1 VKPQAP
7 LPVGPAQSGL
17 RSSLAAFLS
26 FLFPGLGQAYNRQ
39 SRLAWLLGAPMLVLI
54 LGAGLVWVASPSHL
68 LARLFD
74 IRFLVGLVMLD
85 AIVLVWRL
93 VGVLQAYGH
102 GARPRI
108 RSGATWVTGLL
119 VVATLAMHALPAYY
133 AAKAIDT
140 LGAVSLGGGHGGQL
154 DDVFPSVSGPPEPSS
169 QPQVTPEQRVNIL
182 LVGTDS
188 LPGRS
193 TALTDTML
201 VVSIDPK
208 GGASAMISVP
218 RDLYGVPLPDGT
230 PYNNKLNSL
239 MPYAANH
246 KKEFPLGGVGTL
258 KATIG
263 KLLGVQ
269 INYFAA
275 VNLLGFKQVVDSIG
289 GVDIVVQRAVNDP
302 TYDNEFNIVTGFYLT
317 AGKHHMNGHTALAF
331 VRSRKGAGDSD
342 FTRADR
348 QQQLLTAIRA
358 KLTAGNLLLALPG
371 LLDAVKN
378 TIATDVPSDRI
389 AELAQAVQDADMSQL
404 QRIVLQP
411 PIYMH
416 ANPNSSA
423 GYILVPDLEAIHRIG
438 EQLLSGV
445 AATPSPTPSAKP

>member
-1 VKPQAP
+1 M
-7 LPVGPAQSGL
+7 
-17 RSSLAAFLS
+17 LA
-26 FLFPGLGQAYNRQ
+26 
-39 SRLAWLLGAPMLVLI
+39 LVLA
-54 LGAGLVWVASPSHL
+54 AGLVWVASASHL
-68 LARLFD
+68 MARLFD
-74 IRFLVGLVMLD
+74 IRFLIGLVMLD
-85 AIVLVWRL
+85 AAVLGWRL
-93 VGVLQAYGH
+93 VGVLQAYSH
-102 GARPRI
+102 RERPRL

-119 VVATLAMHALPAYY
+119 VVATVAMHVLPAYY
-133 AAKAIDT
+133 AVKAIDT
-140 LGAVSLGGGHGGQL
+140 LGAVSLGGRHGDQL
-154 DDVFPSVSGPPEPSS
+154 GDVFPSISDRPEPSS
-169 QPQVTPEQRVNIL
+169 QPQVTAGQRVNIL

-188 LPGRS
+188 LPSRS

-201 VVSIDPK
+201 VVSIDPT
-208 GGASAMISVP
+208 GGASAMISIP

-230 PYNNKLNSL
+230 PYKNKLNSL

-269 INYFAA
+269 ISYFAA

-302 TYDNEFNIVTGFYLT
+302 TYDNEFDKVTGFYIKV
-317 AGKHHMNGHTALAF
+317 GMHHMDGHTALAF
-331 VRSRKGAGDSD
+331 VRSRKGAGASD

-411 PIYMH
+411 PVYMR
-416 ANPNSSA
+416 ADPFSSA
-423 GYILVPDLEAIHRIG
+423 GYILVPNLDAIRAIG
-438 EQLLSGV
+438 EQLLSGQL
-445 AATPSPTPSAKP
+445 APSPTPSSLP